1 MDLENIKNSTKQS
14 IIKNFMEN
22 VKHAPRGASHQ
33 RPKSWSKGTKS
44 GSDKKKMRREG
55 KHAAREMNE
64 AGDPWD
70 SYDAWRLN
78 NFTPQEAPQEEHPLD
93 KREREHKQAISTA
106 THDFAHEVDLN
117 QYHGHSQQ
125 EMGKLLKKNIEDE
138 YDNPREAAEHLAKV
152 YPAPAGVDSKKYLQH
167 LEQGID
173 VLSQNLSTE
182 DTHKALAG
190 NMFWQMGKSGNF
202 LPITN
207 TVKSDISE
215 SIYRKLKAKL
225 NEQYPV
231 VPSHEGDPEL
241 EADKIAG
248 IESSLSPAERDPFH
262 LLSQQDRE
270 EVHSTLK
277 KNPGPNGKQLLFRSG
292 MRQLRTIADMA
303 ADTKT
308 YGDDPKALHRIVQ
321 LADYMEKAASEHD
334 DQQADSAGG
343 SIPF

>member
-1 MDLENIKNSTKQS
+1 MDLENIKNSTKES
-14 IIKNFMEN
+14 IIQNFMEN
-22 VKHAPRGASHQ
+22 VKHARRGPEHQ

-55 KHAAREMNE
+55 KDSAREMNE
-64 AGDPWD
+64 
-70 SYDAWRLN
+70 SVYN
-78 NFTPQEAPQEEHPLD
+78 
-93 KREREHKQAISTA
+93 I
-106 THDFAHEVDLN
+106 
-117 QYHGHSQQ
+117 
-125 EMGKLLKKNIEDE
+125 LK
-138 YDNPREAAEHLAKV
+138 
-152 YPAPAGVDSKKYLQH
+152 
-167 LEQGID
+167 
-173 VLSQNLSTE
+173 
-182 DTHKALAG
+182 
-190 NMFWQMGKSGNF
+190 
-202 LPITN
+202 
-207 TVKSDISE
+207 
-215 SIYRKLKAKL
+215 RKLV
-225 NEQYPV
+225 EQSPV
-231 VPSHEGDPEL
+231 VPSYEGDPEL

-303 ADTKT
+303 ANTKT